1 MTPTVFVD
9 YEDGAQ
15 GETLA
20 YFLNSHQEF
29 GDHEFVDQS
38 LQDIDGQ
45 GIKWFNSHS
54 LVSADWDENFEKYLD
69 SWHTDTSRARVLS
82 YHLYKYPEHIDI
94 LKARVPG
101 VRFVKIN
108 SAGYEN
114 FYKYDYIR
122 KVLLRKL
129 NKHNLNEIKF
139 LTPEQHK
146 IKIVQLLQ
154 HNQLLGVD
162 LALAVSGQPITPQN
176 RQIYIRDFL
185 DQRVNPP
192 SQDIEILYHDW
203 FLDTASTA
211 QAYDRLC
218 DQLKICP
225 DDDKLHKLISKNDRN
240 LKELQS
246 FILNFDNL
254 MDQL

>member
-1 MTPTVFVD
+1 MTTVFVD

-29 GDHEFVDQS
+29 GNHEFVDQN
-38 LQDIDGQ
+38 LQDLDGL
-45 GIKWFNSHS
+45 GTKWFNSHS
-54 LVSADWDENFEKYLD
+54 LVKPDWQENFGKYIHIWKTD
-69 SWHTDTSRARVLS
+69 STQAKVLS
-82 YHLYKYPEHIDI
+82 YHLYKYPEHIEI
-94 LKARVPG
+94 LKTHIPDI
-101 VRFVKIN
+101 RFVKIN
-108 SAGYEN
+108 SAGHEN

-129 NKHNLNEIKF
+129 GKQNLKEIKF

-162 LALAVSGQPITPQN
+162 IALANLDQPINKQT
-176 RQIYIRDFL
+176 RQKYICDFL
-185 DQRVNPP
+185 DQQVELP
-192 SQDIEILYHDW
+192 SQDLEISYHDW
-203 FLDTASTA
+203 FLDTNATA
-211 QAYDRLC
+211 QAYRQLC

-225 DDDKLHKLISKNDRN
+225 DADKLHKLTLKNDRN
-240 LKELQS
+240 LTELKS
-246 FILNFDNL
+246 FILNFDKL